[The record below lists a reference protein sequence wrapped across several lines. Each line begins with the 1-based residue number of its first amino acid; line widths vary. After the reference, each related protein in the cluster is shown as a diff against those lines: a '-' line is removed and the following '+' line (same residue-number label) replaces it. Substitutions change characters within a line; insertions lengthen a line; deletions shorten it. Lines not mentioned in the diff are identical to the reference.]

1 MMNGRRPKARCGLF
15 DSVGEVELNVR
26 VIPRARRDELAGARD
41 GRLLVRVT
49 APPLEGRANAA
60 VCAAIAKA
68 AGVPRTSVTVVR
80 GERSRDK
87 RVRIAGAVDEARVR
101 V

>member
-1 MMNGRRPKARCGLF
+1 
-15 DSVGEVELNVR
+15 VELEVR
-26 VIPRARRDELAGARD
+26 VTPRAARNELAGERD

-60 VCAAIAKA
+60 VCATIAKV
-68 AGVPRTSVTVVR
+68 AGVPKTSVTVIR

-87 RVRIAGAVDEARVR
+87 LVLIAGDVDERAVR
-101 V
+101 AALGCERR